1 MSGEIELSG
10 DTGGPLDSLV
20 NDSRSS
26 EVERTNRTGDLNW
39 AVPWRNIKDSEKS
52 YRTHHPTRADRH
64 SCVVRYCRSR
74 RSPAS
79 KREKVRSSTL
89 IKAQESL
96 YTDRYEM
103 SMLDSALTS
112 GLINA
117 RATFEVFT
125 RSLAN
130 GYRYG
135 IVGGTGRLLD
145 ALDSFS
151 FDAETISWLVNQHI
165 VSQELATFLSTYR
178 FAGTIYGY
186 SEGEVFTSLSPILR
200 IEGRFC
206 DLILETLALS
216 ILNYDSGVATKAAR
230 VVHAAEGHRL
240 IEMGSR
246 RTNEVAAIAAA
257 RAAYVAGFDAT
268 SNLAAGKIY
277 GVPTAGTVAHA
288 FVLAHHSERE
298 AFEAQ
303 VAAQGP
309 GTTLLVDTFDTEAG
323 TELALEV
330 AGPHLGAVR
339 IDSGDLADST
349 RRARKLLDQ
358 RGATNVKI
366 TVTGDLDEFAIA
378 HLLATG
384 APVDS
389 FGVGTKL
396 VTGYMPPGFVF
407 KLVAIEDGATMR
419 PVAKRS
425 IGKMSSGGAKDAFRL
440 FADDVAAIELL
451 ITRDSGISGPPQG
464 HRALTRLLVDHGV
477 IVVDSS
483 LEHARSTAKSALA
496 ELPRDAFALSAGD
509 PILTTEI
516 VPHPTTAS
524 SNR

>member
-1 MSGEIELSG
+1 M
-10 DTGGPLDSLV
+10 
-20 NDSRSS
+20 
-26 EVERTNRTGDLNW
+26 
-39 AVPWRNIKDSEKS
+39 
-52 YRTHHPTRADRH
+52 
-64 SCVVRYCRSR
+64 
-74 RSPAS
+74 
-79 KREKVRSSTL
+79 
-89 IKAQESL
+89 KAQESL
-96 YTDRYEM
+96 YTDRYEL
-103 SMLDSALTS
+103 SMLDGALAS

-117 RATFEVFT
+117 QATFEVFT

-130 GYRYG
+130 AYRYG
-135 IVGGTGRLLD
+135 VVGGTGRLLD

-151 FDAETISWLVNQHI
+151 FDDETISWLLDQHI
-165 VSQELATFLSTYR
+165 VSNELAAFLSTYR
-178 FAGTIYGY
+178 FAGNIYGY

-200 IEGRFC
+200 IEGHFC

-277 GVPTAGTVAHA
+277 DIPTAGTVAHA
-288 FVLAHHSERE
+288 FVLAHQSERE

-323 TELALEV
+323 TELALDV
-330 AGPHLGAVR
+330 AGPNLAAIR

-349 RRARKLLDQ
+349 RRSRKLLDQ

-378 HLLATG
+378 RLLA
-384 APVDS
+384 ADSPVDS

-407 KLVAIEDGATMR
+407 KLVSIEDGATMR

-440 FADDVAAIELL
+440 FVDDVAVSELL
-451 ITRDSGISGPPQG
+451 ITRDFGIAEPPERS
-464 HRALTRLLVDHGV
+464 RALTHLLVDHGV
-477 IVVDSS
+477 TVVDSS
-483 LEHARSTAKSALA
+483 LESARATARAALA
-496 ELPRDAFALSAGD
+496 ELSRGAFALTAGD
-509 PILTTEI
+509 PVLATEI
-516 VPHPTTAS
+516 VSRPTPARS
-524 SNR
+524 IQ

>member
-1 MSGEIELSG
+1 M
-10 DTGGPLDSLV
+10 
-20 NDSRSS
+20 
-26 EVERTNRTGDLNW
+26 
-39 AVPWRNIKDSEKS
+39 
-52 YRTHHPTRADRH
+52 
-64 SCVVRYCRSR
+64 
-74 RSPAS
+74 
-79 KREKVRSSTL
+79 

-96 YTDRYEM
+96 YTDRYEL
-103 SMLDSALTS
+103 SMLDGALTS

-117 RATFEVFT
+117 KATFEVFT

-135 IVGGTGRLLD
+135 VVGGTGRLLE
-145 ALDSFS
+145 ALESFS
-151 FDAETISWLVNQHI
+151 FNEETISWLVEQRI
-165 VSQELATFLSTYR
+165 VSTDLAMFLSTYR
-178 FAGTIYGY
+178 FDGDVYGY
-186 SEGEVFTSLSPILR
+186 LEGEVFTSLSPILR
-200 IEGRFC
+200 VEGRFC
-206 DLILETLALS
+206 DLVLETLALS
-216 ILNYDSGVATKAAR
+216 IMNYDSGVATKASR
-230 VVHAAEGHRL
+230 VVRAAAGHRL

-246 RTNEVAAIAAA
+246 RTNEVAAVAAA

-288 FVLAHHSERE
+288 FVLAHRSERE

-323 TELALEV
+323 TELALDV
-330 AGPHLGAVR
+330 AGTQLGAIR

-349 RRARKLLDQ
+349 RRSRKLLDQ

-366 TVTGDLDEFAIA
+366 TATGDLDEFAIA
-378 HLLATG
+378 ELIANG

-425 IGKMSSGGAKDAFRL
+425 IGKLSSGGAKDAYRL
-440 FADDVAAIELL
+440 LRDSVAVTELL
-451 ITRDSGISGPPQG
+451 VTRDAGVAGPTESS
-464 HRALTRLLVDHGV
+464 RSLTHLLVERG
-477 IVVDSS
+477 ITVVDSS
-483 LEHARSTAKSALA
+483 LDEARARARA
-496 ELPRDAFALSAGD
+496 AIGELPRSAFVLSSGV
-509 PILTTEI
+509 PVLTTEF
-516 VPHPTTAS
+516 VPPLTPAHTD
-524 SNR
+524 R

>member
-1 MSGEIELSG
+1 
-10 DTGGPLDSLV
+10 
-20 NDSRSS
+20 
-26 EVERTNRTGDLNW
+26 
-39 AVPWRNIKDSEKS
+39 
-52 YRTHHPTRADRH
+52 
-64 SCVVRYCRSR
+64 
-74 RSPAS
+74 
-79 KREKVRSSTL
+79 
-89 IKAQESL
+89 
-96 YTDRYEM
+96 
-103 SMLDSALTS
+103 MLDGALAS

-117 RATFEVFT
+117 KATFEVFT

-135 IVGGTGRLLD
+135 VVGGTGRLLE
-145 ALDSFS
+145 ALPNFS
-151 FDAETISWLVNQHI
+151 FDDETIAWLLDQRI
-165 VSQELATFLSTYR
+165 VSPDLATFLSTYR
-178 FAGTIYGY
+178 FTGDVYGY
-186 SEGEVFTSLSPILR
+186 PEGEVFTSLSPVIR

-206 DLILETLALS
+206 DLVLETLALS
-216 ILNYDSGVATKAAR
+216 ILNYDSGVATKSAR
-230 VVHAAEGHRL
+230 VVQAATGHRL

-268 SNLAAGKIY
+268 SNLAAGKTY

-323 TELALEV
+323 TELALDV
-330 AGPHLGAVR
+330 AGPSLGAIR
-339 IDSGDLADST
+339 IDSGDLAEST
-349 RRARKLLDQ
+349 RRSRKLLDQ

-378 HLLATG
+378 DLLAND

-407 KLVAIEDGATMR
+407 KLVAIEDGTTMR

-425 IGKMSSGGAKDAFRL
+425 IGKMSSGGAKDAYRVL
-440 FADDVAAIELL
+440 RNDVAVTELL
-451 ITRDSGISGPPQG
+451 VTRDAGVPSPIES
-464 HRALTRLLVDHGV
+464 HRPLSKLLVKTGIPV
-477 IVVDSS
+477 AEPS
-483 LEHARSTAKSALA
+483 LDDARATAKAALA
-496 ELPRDAFALSAGD
+496 ELPRGAFSLAAGD
-509 PILTTEI
+509 PVLATEI
-516 VPHPTTAS
+516 VPRTS
-524 SNR
+524 E